1 MKPQAE
7 SVRKQK
13 WKGTS
18 GIRSTQE
25 VFKSIGQFPIYVATN
40 IHPCWKKNLQQMT
53 LQMHEKLW

>member
-18 GIRSTQE
+18 GIKSTQK
-25 VFKSIGQFPIYVATN
+25 VFKSIGQFPI
-40 IHPCWKKNLQQMT
+40 
-53 LQMHEKLW
+53 